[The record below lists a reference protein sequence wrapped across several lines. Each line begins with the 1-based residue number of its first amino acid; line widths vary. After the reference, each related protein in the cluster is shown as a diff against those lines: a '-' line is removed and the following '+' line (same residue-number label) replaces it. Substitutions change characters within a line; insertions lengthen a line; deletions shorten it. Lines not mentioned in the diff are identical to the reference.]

1 VTVLILPPQLAA
13 EQADLVADVDDVVH
27 AHGTDRHVL
36 IPVLQELQRRRAG
49 LSDLAMQLV
58 ADRLGVPPV
67 EVQGV
72 VTFYAFLGT
81 AGRHVVRVCR
91 TLTCELAGA
100 RAVADAL
107 AADLGVPMGATTD
120 GGGVTLEW
128 ANCIGLCDRAPAMLV
143 DDGAHGFLTPASA
156 VAVVAH
162 LGDDDRPDAV
172 RADEGDAGG
181 ADGDGDGDGDGGDDG
196 TGAVAAGP

>member
-1 VTVLILPPQLAA
+1 MLILPPDLAA
-13 EQADLVADVDDVVH
+13 QQEDLLADVDDVVH
-27 AHGTDRHVL
+27 RHGTERHAL
-36 IPVLQELQRRRAG
+36 IPVLQDLQRRRGG

-81 AGRHVVRVCR
+81 TGRHVVRVCR

-100 RAVADAL
+100 RDVADRL
-107 AADLGVPMGATTD
+107 AAELGVLMGATTGD
-120 GGGVTLEW
+120 GGVTLEW

-143 DDGAHGFLTPASA
+143 DDGAHGHLTPGSA
-156 VAVVAH
+156 AAVVAQ
-162 LGDDDRPDAV
+162 LR
-172 RADEGDAGG
+172 
-181 ADGDGDGDGDGGDDG
+181 DGGDGTDG
-196 TGAVAAGP
+196 TDAVDAVAAGP